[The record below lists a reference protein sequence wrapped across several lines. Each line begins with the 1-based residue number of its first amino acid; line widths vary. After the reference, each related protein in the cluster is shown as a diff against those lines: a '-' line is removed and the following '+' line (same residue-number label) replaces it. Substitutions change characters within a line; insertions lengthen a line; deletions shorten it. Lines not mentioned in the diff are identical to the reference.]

1 MPPTRQYSVTRL
13 QRSQIEQA
21 FPLLQSQATGLSL
34 ERWYSYASRLTGAE
48 GAVSNSGI
56 IVVESPRGYLR
67 GMFGYYVGPH
77 LSDGDRVI
85 IESFVVV
92 DTIDRP
98 KVAMVLVDAIPP
110 LVSELNCTKVALCLD
125 AHDAWLVPLLYA
137 AGFEQHGSEMV
148 QILGRKMDS

>member
-1 MPPTRQYSVTRL
+1 L
-13 QRSQIEQA
+13 QQSQIEQA
-21 FPLLQSQATGLSL
+21 FPLLQSQAKGLSM
-34 ERWYSYASRLTGAE
+34 ERWHHYASRLTGTDRAI
-48 GAVSNSGI
+48 SNSGI
-56 IVVESPRGYLR
+56 IVVESPRRYMR
-67 GMFGYYVGPH
+67 GMFSYYVGPH

-98 KVAMVLVDAIPP
+98 KVAMILADAIPP
-110 LVSELNCTKVALCLD
+110 LVSELNCTRVALCLD